1 MQKKLQTTDLLNKS
15 QLSELREKRDYINAL
30 SIFSN
35 WLQIV
40 IAMIIFYYFPS
51 AITFLLA
58 LIVVGSRQF
67 ALAVLMHEAAHNLLF
82 KNKRIND
89 FVSQWFCAY
98 PIFSDTTPYRPY
110 HLAHHRF
117 TETSQ
122 DPDLVLSSPF
132 PITKVSF
139 ARKVFRDIT
148 GLTGLRRYSI
158 AFSSIFKTQG
168 ESNLERYSL
177 ILKKLRGFFITNFI
191 IFIFLT
197 LFLHWSIFL
206 LLWWV
211 PAFTYYS
218 LIVRIRNI
226 AEHAV
231 TPGEND
237 FNNTRTTKASLLVRY
252 LMVPHHV
259 NYHLEHHLFTRCPWY
274 NLPKAH
280 EMLKENGFSDKMCVE
295 NSYFSVLKKATSG

>member
-197 LFLHWSIFL
+197 LFLHWSIFF

>member
-1 MQKKLQTTDLLNKS
+1 MKPSEILNQS
-15 QLSELREKRDYINAL
+15 QLDELRRKNDFIN
-30 SIFSN
+30 IFSILSN
-35 WLQIV
+35 WFQIFLS
-40 IAMIIFYYFPS
+40 MYLYFLFPS
-51 AITFLLA
+51 AVLFIFC

-67 ALAVLMHEAAHNLLF
+67 ALAVLMHEASHNLLF
-82 KNKRIND
+82 KNRKLND
-89 FVSQWFCAY
+89 FISQWFCAY

-117 TETSQ
+117 TETKN
-122 DPDLVLSSPF
+122 DPDLSLSAPF
-132 PITKVSF
+132 PITKVSLV
-139 ARKVFRDIT
+139 RKILRDIT
-148 GLTGLRRYSI
+148 GLTGLRRYGI
-158 AFSSIFKTQG
+158 AFKSIFRT
-168 ESNLERYSL
+168 EAETPFRRIIL
-177 ILKKLRGFFITNFI
+177 IVKKLRGFIITNSLLL
-191 IFIFLT
+191 IFVST
-197 LFLHWSIFL
+197 SMHWSIFF